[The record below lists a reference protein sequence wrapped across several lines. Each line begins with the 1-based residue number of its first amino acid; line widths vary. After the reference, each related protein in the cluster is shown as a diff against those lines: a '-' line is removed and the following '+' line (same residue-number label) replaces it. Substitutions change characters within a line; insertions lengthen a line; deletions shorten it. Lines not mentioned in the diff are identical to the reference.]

1 MPIDIFIDVDSSSD
15 PNMNLKSPSNT
26 STQNK
31 LIKYVNSPP
40 QMNNLEARIKQRQ
53 SAMARGLAEEVGN
66 KNPGTNTATA
76 DQKRGF
82 TEMPS

>member
-1 MPIDIFIDVDSSSD
+1 
-15 PNMNLKSPSNT
+15 
-26 STQNK
+26 
-31 LIKYVNSPP
+31 
-40 QMNNLEARIKQRQ
+40 MNNLEARIKQRQ

-76 DQKRGF
+76 DQKSGF